1 MVKASYLLA
10 APVKS
15 LYSPIGD
22 LEKAGGSFP
31 PHRSLWRDPKDLK
44 HGLATRK
51 LEDATQSAG
60 PCTKLH
66 RGYSLNIHACKT
78 FSKYSGRTYAEPMA
92 VAISEERVRM
102 GLLWGNK
109 GDFNINWK
117 ILFL

>member
-15 LYSPIGD
+15 LYSPTGD

-51 LEDATQSAG
+51 LKDATQSAG
-60 PCTKLH
+60 PRTKLH
-66 RGYSLNIHACKT
+66 RGYSKTYMLVKHFLNVLEGHMLNPGQWL
-78 FSKYSGRTYAEPMA
+78 SLRRG
-92 VAISEERVRM
+92 
-102 GLLWGNK
+102 
-109 GDFNINWK
+109 
-117 ILFL
+117 